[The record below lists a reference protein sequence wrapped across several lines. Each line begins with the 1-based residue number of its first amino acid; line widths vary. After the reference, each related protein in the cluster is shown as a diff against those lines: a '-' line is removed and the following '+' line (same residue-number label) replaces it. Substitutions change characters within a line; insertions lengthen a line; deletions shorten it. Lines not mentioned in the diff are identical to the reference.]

1 MQMVGVPITRTRQ
14 LTPDALNR
22 RNNIMERRKKINTPF
37 LLLALLFVLTQSAYA
52 LSATVSYDS
61 VAGNVQGNNTK
72 EEILSTNQSIYTTNN
87 QETQTAIQTAS
98 ITDPSATLSSA
109 SDNAN
114 SFNID
119 PIPASAPAIDPAE
132 TEIIIDP
139 GLNKIIPAS
148 MHVFESLPDPVDRY
162 VNADKLNV
170 REKPTKDSTLITS
183 LKRGDKVSYY
193 KTEGDWARI
202 ATSSG
207 QDGYVLAGYL
217 VDSASKTIKPV
228 VKYVN
233 ADKLNVRSEPTKD
246 SKLVTSITRG
256 DKVSYYET
264 VGEWARITT
273 WTDKNG
279 YVLAKYLV
287 SSSDKVEW
295 PSASRST
302 TSTSAAAQPQSAAG
316 KALADQIVEYAK
328 SFLGVPYVWGG
339 HSPKGFDCSGFTYYV
354 FAHFGIK
361 LPTSSYSYYSVG
373 TKVSRSELQK
383 GDILLWDIDKNGTVG
398 HVGIYI
404 GDGMFIHASSSKRKV
419 VIRSLASY
427 GEKYLGARRVI
438 K

>member
-1 MQMVGVPITRTRQ
+1 
-14 LTPDALNR
+14 
-22 RNNIMERRKKINTPF
+22 MERRKKINTPF
-37 LLLALLFVLTQSAYA
+37 LLLALLFMLTQTAYA
-52 LSATVSYDS
+52 FSASVSYDS
-61 VAGNVQGNNTK
+61 SAGNVQGNNT
-72 EEILSTNQSIYTTNN
+72 EDEILLTENQATDPTNN
-87 QETQTAIQTAS
+87 QENQSTIQTAM
-98 ITDPSATLSSA
+98 ITDPPATPASAF
-109 SDNAN
+109 DDIN
-114 SFNID
+114 SFSTE
-119 PIPASAPAIDPAE
+119 PVPASAPDTDPVE

-139 GLNKIIPAS
+139 DLNKIVPAS
-148 MHVFESLPDPVDRY
+148 MHVSEVLPDPTDRY

-183 LKRGDKVSYY
+183 ITRGDKVSYY

-202 ATSSG
+202 TTLSG
-207 QDGYVLAGYL
+207 ENGYVLASYL
-217 VDSASKTIKPV
+217 VESKNKTIKPV

-246 SKLVTSITRG
+246 SKLITSITRG

-264 VGEWARITT
+264 VGEWARITI
-273 WTDKNG
+273 WTDKSG

-287 SSSDKVEW
+287 SSADKVEQ
-295 PSASRST
+295 PSVSRSSSG
-302 TSTSAAAQPQSAAG
+302 TSTAAPPQSTEG

-354 FAHFGIK
+354 FGHFGIK
-361 LPTSSYSYYSVG
+361 LPSSSYSYSSVG

-383 GDILLWDIDKNGTVG
+383 GDILMWDINRNGTVG

-404 GDGMFIHASSSKRKV
+404 GDGMFIHASSSHKKV
-419 VIRSLASY
+419 VIRSLATYS
-427 GEKYLGARRVI
+427 EKYLGARRVI